1 MKNFTSLRA
10 IVLVCSM
17 VLTTIFATPQSSSAQ
32 VVRPYGAP
40 LFSDNLHGGHTIFGN
55 TITAIY
61 TSGSGSSG
69 TVNTTAMNDFSMS
82 GTGSYTNGRTSAYGN
97 DNSSIQSVDVDS
109 GPTVTSLLTPG
120 GMWRYYSLN
129 NYNAAPPNVS
139 SLNWTHDTYNDAGNW
154 TNTANNSNAF
164 GYNEPSVNSPSQTN
178 RETYYLRRDVSI
190 SNPSQY
196 STITLTA
203 KYDDGAVVYVNGVE
217 VARMNMPTGT
227 LVYGTNPSSNRNYTD
242 GDFVIDLPASSFS
255 NGNNQI
261 AVALYQGTSSTVDFY
276 FNMELDGNIVDP
288 TFNSSS
294 ANLIMPAGTNT
305 VKFARLYWGGRID
318 GGTGGNDNI
327 NLRSAK
333 IRKGT
338 SGAYTSVVAPSS
350 QVDKAKINGSD
361 SAYQSYIDL
370 TSFINANGA
379 GTYTV
384 GNITVASGSASNGGN
399 YGGWALVVVYENPS
413 LSYSS
418 VRVYDGFIQVY
429 SGGSP
434 TTQSILLTGLNAPG
448 SPVLASD
455 AYMTTVSWEGDG
467 NLGSSSSNPNGDYIK
482 VNNVA
487 VSNGVNP
494 VTNFWNGTI
503 SKNGAHINTKNPN
516 FLNQM
521 GIDIDEQEV
530 GTGYNIPVNAT
541 QVNIEFGTEADQ
553 YFPSVFAFTI
563 KAKDPEITLDKTV
576 SDGTAPFGQ
585 LQINEILTYTLS
597 GSNLGT
603 AAALNCTV
611 VDTIPANVAY
621 VPGSLIVVNSPGFS
635 NNSVQTDMSDA
646 DFAFKGTTGGKD
658 YVKYYIGTGATN
670 SSGGTLQPGETYI
683 LRFKVITP
691 ATVPLLST
699 VTNTARITGQNI
711 FGDQFVDDGTANI
724 AAGSILAVK
733 MTSFTVKKENNN
745 AILRW
750 TTVSETKNDHFE
762 IERSVDGINFTKMG
776 IVSGNG
782 TTAMTKNYS
791 YPDPLAN
798 VTAKVL
804 YYRLRIIDI
813 DGFNTFSQVVALRL
827 DGSIIM
833 SNMTVYPNPFTNNI
847 KLQVNSV
854 KEENSLIR
862 FINMNGQEVLKRNVI
877 LLPGEN
883 IVIIKDLEVMAPG
896 LYIMEFGTKDGVM
909 TQKIIK
915 K

>member
-17 VLTTIFATPQSSSAQ
+17 VLTTIFADPQSSSAQ

-61 TSGSGSSG
+61 TSGSGSNG

-82 GTGSYTNGRTSAYGN
+82 GTGSYSNGRTSAYGN
-97 DNSSIQSVDVDS
+97 DNSNIQFVDVDGGAS
-109 GPTVTSLLTPG
+109 TTTLISNG

-129 NYNAAPPNVS
+129 NYAAAPSNVS
-139 SLNWTHDTYNDAGNW
+139 GLNWTEDAYNDASNW
-154 TNTANNSNAF
+154 TNTANNMGAF

-178 RETYYLRRDVSI
+178 RETYYLRRDVNI
-190 SNPSQY
+190 TNPSQY

-203 KYDDGAVVYVNGVE
+203 KYDDGAVIYVNGVE
-217 VARMNMPTGT
+217 VARMNMPSGT
-227 LVYGTNPSSNRNYTD
+227 LVYGTNPSSNREYTD
-242 GDFVIDLPASSFS
+242 GDFIIDIPASNFV

-261 AVALYQGTSSTVDFY
+261 AVALYQGTSNTVDFY
-276 FNMELDGNIVDP
+276 YDMILEGNILNT

-294 ANLIMPAGTNT
+294 ADLIMPSGTNT
-305 VKFARLYWGGRID
+305 IKFARLYWGGRID
-318 GGTGGNDNI
+318 GGTGGSGNI
-327 NLRSAK
+327 NLRTVK

-338 SGAYTSVVAPSS
+338 SGAYTNIIAPIS
-350 QVDKAKINGSD
+350 QVDKSLINGQD
-361 SAYQSYIDL
+361 SAYQSYIDV
-370 TSFINANGA
+370 TNFISANGA

-384 GNITVASGSASNGGN
+384 ADITVATGSTNGGGN
-399 YGGWALVVVYENPS
+399 FGGWALVVVYENPVVA
-413 LSYSS
+413 YSS
-418 VRVYDGFIQVY
+418 VRVYDGFMQVY
-429 SGGSP
+429 NGGNQ
-434 TTQSILLTGLNAPG
+434 TTQSITLTGLNAPG
-448 SPVLASD
+448 SPVLPSD
-455 AYMTTVSWEGDG
+455 AYMTTVAWEGDA
-467 NLGSSSSNPNGDYIK
+467 NLGASGGNPNGDYIK
-482 VNNVA
+482 VNGIAVA
-487 VSNGVNP
+487 NGVNP
-494 VTNFWNGTI
+494 ITNFWNGTI
-503 SKNGAHINTKNPN
+503 SKNGTHISTKSPN
-516 FLNQM
+516 YMNQM

-530 GTGYNIPVNAT
+530 GTGYGIPVNAT

-563 KAKDPEITLDKTV
+563 KSKDPEIILDKTV
-576 SDGTAPFGQ
+576 SDGFAPFGQ
-585 LQINEILTYTLS
+585 VQINEILTYTLS

-621 VPGSLIVVNSPGFS
+621 VPGSLIVVNSPGFL
-635 NNSVQTDMSDA
+635 NNSVQTDLPDA
-646 DFAFKGTTGGKD
+646 DFAFKGNNGGKD

-670 SSGGTLQPGETYI
+670 SSGGTLQPGETYT

-699 VTNTARITGQNI
+699 VTNTARITGQNV

-724 AAGSILAVK
+724 AAGSVMAVK
-733 MTSFTVKKENNN
+733 MTSFTVKKENTD
-745 AILRW
+745 AVLRW

-776 IVSGNG
+776 TVAGNG
-782 TTAMTKNYS
+782 TTSLTRNYT
-791 YPDPLAN
+791 YPDALVN
-798 VTAKVL
+798 VTSKIL

-827 DGSIIM
+827 DGSMIM

-847 KLQVNSV
+847 KLLVHSA
-854 KEENSLIR
+854 KEENSFVR
-862 FINMNGQEVLKRNVI
+862 FISMNGQEALKRNI
-877 LLPGEN
+877 TLMPGDN
-883 IVIIKDLEVMAPG
+883 VVIIKDLETLAPG
-896 LYIMEFGTKDGVM
+896 MYIMEFGTKDGVM